1 MKKSR
6 DSKLVFH
13 TQVVLAVLVVTRQK
27 KSVLDPRSESYNSY
41 RIPRKIEMP
50 KIKFMIKYAQK
61 MRKHRLC
68 GNGISNYR
76 SQMTT
81 GGATGDSLIW
91 WCKQQDGI

>member
-50 KIKFMIKYAQK
+50 KNQIRDKVDLKVDLKDAQSSTFWT
-61 MRKHRLC
+61 R
-68 GNGISNYR
+68 Y
-76 SQMTT
+76 
-81 GGATGDSLIW
+81 
-91 WCKQQDGI
+91 